1 MGVDIG
7 VFRVFDNIW
16 ILTLMV
22 QNIAGT
28 VMNWVCSLSLSDN
41 CPNAPGDFKPTDGRG
56 GSLVRSN

>member
-1 MGVDIG
+1 MFVELSPAMQRIHH
-7 VFRVFDNIW
+7 F
-16 ILTLMV
+16 
-22 QNIAGT
+22 